1 MNNLMT
7 ATSTV
12 KQHILSELREGNTEV
27 LKGLPPILAMEC
39 GIAMQNEEDNVKDPS
54 PIDDKA
60 VSEAMLSRMAD
71 TGIKE
76 RILAQMEA
84 DKEGTS

>member
-76 RILAQMEA
+76 RIIAQMEA

>member
-7 ATSTV
+7 VTSTV